1 MDTKTIDL
9 VQASWA
15 KVMPMKVVAGK
26 LFYDNLFEAD
36 PSLKP
41 LFKGD
46 MEQQAAKLVLMINA
60 AVNKLTDLSTLVPVL
75 QQLGQRHETYGVQP
89 AHYATVGAALLKTL
103 GQGLGGDFTDD
114 VEQAW
119 AEVYGVMVGV
129 MSPEVKSYSKLPFN

>member
-15 KVMPMKVVAGK
+15 KVVPIKDVAGK

-36 PSLKP
+36 PSLRP

-46 MEQQAAKLVLMINA
+46 MEQQAAKLALMINA
-60 AVNKLTDLSTLVPVL
+60 AVNKLTELGTLVPIL
-75 QQLGQRHETYGVQP
+75 QQLGQRHETYGVLP
-89 AHYATVGAALLKTL
+89 SHYATVGAALLKTL
-103 GQGLGGDFTDD
+103 GQGLGGEFTDD

-119 AEVYGVMVGV
+119 TDVYGVMVGV
-129 MSPEVKSYSKLPFN
+129 MSPQVA

>member
-15 KVMPMKVVAGK
+15 KVVPIKEVAGK

-36 PSLKP
+36 PTLRP

-60 AVNKLTDLSTLVPVL
+60 AVNKLNDLGTLVPIL
-75 QQLGQRHETYGVQP
+75 QQLGQRHETYGVLP

-103 GQGLGGDFTDD
+103 GQGLGGEFTGD

-119 AEVYGVMVGV
+119 TDVYGVMVGV
-129 MSPEVKSYSKLPFN
+129 MSPEVV

>member
-15 KVMPMKVVAGK
+15 KVVPIKEVAGK
-26 LFYDNLFEAD
+26 LFYANLFEAD
-36 PSLKP
+36 PTLRP

-60 AVNKLTDLSTLVPVL
+60 AVNKLNDLGTLVPIL
-75 QQLGQRHETYGVQP
+75 QQLGQRHETYGVLP

-103 GQGLGGDFTDD
+103 GQGLGGEFTDE

-119 AEVYGVMVGV
+119 TDVYGVMVGV
-129 MSPEVKSYSKLPFN
+129 MSPEVA

>member
-15 KVMPMKVVAGK
+15 KVVPMKEVAGK

-36 PSLKP
+36 PSLRP

-46 MEQQAAKLVLMINA
+46 MEQQAAKLVIMINA
-60 AVNKLTDLSTLVPVL
+60 AVNKLTELGTLVPVL
-75 QQLGQRHETYGVQP
+75 QQLGHRHETYGVLP

-103 GQGLGGDFTDD
+103 GQGLGGEFTDD

-119 AEVYGVMVGV
+119 TDVYGVMVGV
-129 MSPEVKSYSKLPFN
+129 MLPAMA

>member
-15 KVMPMKVVAGK
+15 KVVPNKEVAGK

-36 PSLKP
+36 PSLRP

-46 MEQQAAKLVLMINA
+46 MKQQAAKLVLMINA
-60 AVNKLTDLSTLVPVL
+60 AVNKLNDLGTLVPIL
-75 QQLGQRHETYGVQP
+75 QQLGQRHETYGVLP
-89 AHYATVGAALLKTL
+89 AHYATVGTALLKTL
-103 GQGLGGDFTDD
+103 GQGLGGEFTDE

-119 AEVYGVMVGV
+119 TEVYGVMVGV
-129 MSPEVKSYSKLPFN
+129 MLPETA

>member
-1 MDTKTIDL
+1 MNTKTIDL

-15 KVMPMKVVAGK
+15 KVVPIKEVAGK

-36 PSLKP
+36 PTLRP

-60 AVNKLTDLSTLVPVL
+60 AVNKLNDLGTLVPIL
-75 QQLGQRHETYGVQP
+75 QQLGQRHETYGVLP

-103 GQGLGGDFTDD
+103 GQGLGGAFTRD

-119 AEVYGVMVGV
+119 ADVYGVMVGV
-129 MSPEVKSYSKLPFN
+129 MSPETA

>member
-15 KVMPMKVVAGK
+15 KVVPIKDVAGK

-36 PSLKP
+36 PSLRP

-46 MEQQAAKLVLMINA
+46 MEQQATKLVLMINA
-60 AVNKLTDLSTLVPVL
+60 AVNKLTELGTLVPIL
-75 QQLGQRHETYGVQP
+75 QQLGQRHETYGVLP
-89 AHYATVGAALLKTL
+89 SHYATVGAALLKTL
-103 GQGLGGDFTDD
+103 GQGLGGEFTDD

-119 AEVYGVMVGV
+119 TDVYGVMVGV
-129 MSPEVKSYSKLPFN
+129 MSPQVA

>member
-15 KVMPMKVVAGK
+15 KVVPIKEVAGK

-36 PSLKP
+36 PSLRP

-60 AVNKLTDLSTLVPVL
+60 AVNKLNDLGTLVPIL
-75 QQLGQRHETYGVQP
+75 QQLGQRHETYGVLP

-103 GQGLGGDFTDD
+103 GQGLGGEFTDE

-119 AEVYGVMVGV
+119 IDVYGVMVGV
-129 MSPEVKSYSKLPFN
+129 MSPEVA

>member
-1 MDTKTIDL
+1 MDTMTIDL

-15 KVMPMKVVAGK
+15 KVMPIKVMASK

-60 AVNKLTDLSTLVPVL
+60 AVNKLTDLNTLVPVV

-103 GQGLGGDFTDD
+103 GQGLGGEFTDD

-129 MSPEVKSYSKLPFN
+129 MSPEVI

>member
-15 KVMPMKVVAGK
+15 KVMPIKVVAGK

-103 GQGLGGDFTDD
+103 RQGLGGDFTDD

-119 AEVYGVMVGV
+119 TEVYAVMVGV
-129 MSPEVKSYSKLPFN
+129 MSPEVV

>member
-15 KVMPMKVVAGK
+15 KVVPIKEVAGK

-36 PSLKP
+36 PSLRP

-60 AVNKLTDLSTLVPVL
+60 AVNKLNDLGTLVPIL
-75 QQLGQRHETYGVQP
+75 QQLGQRHETYGVLP
-89 AHYATVGAALLKTL
+89 AHYSTVGAALLKTL
-103 GQGLGGDFTDD
+103 GQGLEGAFTDE
-114 VEQAW
+114 VERAW
-119 AEVYGVMVGV
+119 TEVYGVMVGV
-129 MSPEVKSYSKLPFN
+129 MLPETA

>member
-15 KVMPMKVVAGK
+15 KVVPIKEVAGK

-36 PSLKP
+36 PSLRP

-60 AVNKLTDLSTLVPVL
+60 AVNKLNDLGTLVPIL
-75 QQLGQRHETYGVQP
+75 QQLGQRHETYGVLP

-103 GQGLGGDFTDD
+103 GQGLGGEFTDE

-119 AEVYGVMVGV
+119 TDVYGVMVGV
-129 MSPEVKSYSKLPFN
+129 MSPEVA

>member
-15 KVMPMKVVAGK
+15 KVVPIKDVAGK

-36 PSLKP
+36 PSLRP

-60 AVNKLTDLSTLVPVL
+60 AVNKLTELGTLVPIL
-75 QQLGQRHETYGVQP
+75 QQLGQRHETYGVLP
-89 AHYATVGAALLKTL
+89 SHYATVGAALLKTL
-103 GQGLGGDFTDD
+103 GQGLGGEFTDD

-119 AEVYGVMVGV
+119 TDVYGVMVGV
-129 MSPEVKSYSKLPFN
+129 MSPQVA

>member
-15 KVMPMKVVAGK
+15 KVVPIKEVAGK

-36 PSLKP
+36 PSLRP

-46 MEQQAAKLVLMINA
+46 MEQQAAKLTLMINA
-60 AVNKLTDLSTLVPVL
+60 AVNKLTDLGTLSPIL

-89 AHYATVGAALLKTL
+89 AHYSIVGAALLKTL
-103 GQGLGGDFTDD
+103 GQGLGSDFTDE

-119 AEVYGVMVGV
+119 TDVYGVMVGV
-129 MSPEVKSYSKLPFN
+129 MMPISS